1 MYISLRPA
9 HESSIL
15 HLPSFLFF
23 LFPDSTIT
31 TVKPSQFFVMPA
43 YNSGSARQL
52 RSRNRRLAS
61 DETHRLPTAS
71 IGMASKTRDIIMSER
86 IITDG
91 PSLATDVDA
100 AIMDEM
106 AAGSTREDTAPA
118 LASIMDDTTPTGDFA
133 PSNEGTSTSTI
144 GETIPGSIRPST
156 PIAGPTGQLS
166 EDTAPASIM
175 NDTAPTGDLAPSS
188 EDVAP
193 ASIIEDTIPG
203 GIHPST
209 PIDGPTGQL
218 SEDTVE
224 AAASAGTIEETIPSG
239 VRPSTPIDGLT
250 GQLSD
255 DATEAAA
262 SANIIQSTI
271 TGDIETSI
279 RDEAPTHVNVVDPAS
294 GKATVDEDSAMVA
307 MDEDAPIPVKK
318 TGGEEVRVV
327 SVSTGNVDHDTI
339 IVEEEV
345 ARFEL
350 DEEGTQ
356 EEMSRS
362 PAAGASMQTILIED
376 SDDEQI
382 ADIGGSTQPI
392 VVDESDDEQIDELP
406 DYIRDIEKI
415 VIRVNLLFPFLH
427 GPN

>member
-1 MYISLRPA
+1 
-9 HESSIL
+9 
-15 HLPSFLFF
+15 
-23 LFPDSTIT
+23 
-31 TVKPSQFFVMPA
+31 
-43 YNSGSARQL
+43 
-52 RSRNRRLAS
+52 
-61 DETHRLPTAS
+61 
-71 IGMASKTRDIIMSER
+71 
-86 IITDG
+86 
-91 PSLATDVDA
+91 
-100 AIMDEM
+100 
-106 AAGSTREDTAPA
+106 
-118 LASIMDDTTPTGDFA
+118 
-133 PSNEGTSTSTI
+133 
-144 GETIPGSIRPST
+144 
-156 PIAGPTGQLS
+156 
-166 EDTAPASIM
+166 
-175 NDTAPTGDLAPSS
+175 
-188 EDVAP
+188 
-193 ASIIEDTIPG
+193 
-203 GIHPST
+203 
-209 PIDGPTGQL
+209 
-218 SEDTVE
+218 
-224 AAASAGTIEETIPSG
+224 
-239 VRPSTPIDGLT
+239 
-250 GQLSD
+250 
-255 DATEAAA
+255 
-262 SANIIQSTI
+262 
-271 TGDIETSI
+271 
-279 RDEAPTHVNVVDPAS
+279 
-294 GKATVDEDSAMVA
+294 MVA

>member
-1 MYISLRPA
+1 
-9 HESSIL
+9 
-15 HLPSFLFF
+15 
-23 LFPDSTIT
+23 
-31 TVKPSQFFVMPA
+31 
-43 YNSGSARQL
+43 
-52 RSRNRRLAS
+52 
-61 DETHRLPTAS
+61 
-71 IGMASKTRDIIMSER
+71 MASKTRDIIMSER

-100 AIMDEM
+100 AMMDEM
-106 AAGSTREDTAPA
+106 AACSTREDTAPA
-118 LASIMDDTTPTGDFA
+118 PASIMDDTTPTGDIA
-133 PSNEGTSTSTI
+133 PSNEDTSTSTI
-144 GETIPGSIRPST
+144 GETIPGIIRLST
-156 PIAGPTGQLS
+156 PIDGPTGQLS

-255 DATEAAA
+255 NATEAAA
-262 SANIIQSTI
+262 LANIIQSTI

-279 RDEAPTHVNVVDPAS
+279 CDEAPTHVNVVDLAF

-307 MDEDAPIPVKK
+307 MDEDAPIIVEK

-356 EEMSRS
+356 
-362 PAAGASMQTILIED
+362 TILIED

-382 ADIGGSTQPI
+382 ADIGDLTQPI
-392 VVDESDDEQIDELP
+392 VVDEFDDEQIDELL
-406 DYIRDIEKI
+406 DYICDIVGRSVSDEDMESEYSDDNSDSGSP
-415 VIRVNLLFPFLH
+415 RQFSRSSRL
-427 GPN
+427 